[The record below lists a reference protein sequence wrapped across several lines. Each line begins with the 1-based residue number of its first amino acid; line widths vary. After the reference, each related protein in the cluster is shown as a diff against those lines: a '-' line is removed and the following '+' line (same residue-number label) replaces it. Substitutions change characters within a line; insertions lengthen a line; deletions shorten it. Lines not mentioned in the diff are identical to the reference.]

1 MELKRAFDFI
11 YYQLE
16 NYPRTDAINAK
27 QNGKW
32 VSHST
37 QAVVDTANR
46 LSIGLLKLGLVKN
59 DKVAIISPNRP
70 EWNFADLAIQQIGCI
85 GVPMYPT
92 ITVEDY
98 KYIFHHAEVK
108 AVFVADRDL
117 YNKVKIATEGMELYA
132 IYSFDKVEGVAHW
145 TELEQLGKGEDVKQ
159 LDSHKAAVRETD
171 LLTLIYT
178 SGTTGRPKGVM
189 LTHRNIV
196 SNTIA
201 TCVSFTH
208 VESGKD
214 RALSFLPLCHIYERT
229 GTYVD
234 MYMGL
239 GIYYAESMETIA
251 ANLQEIKPHT
261 FNTVPRLLEKVY
273 DKIVGK
279 GMELTGIKRKLFFWA
294 LELGLRYEPHK
305 DFGGWYD
312 FQLKLANKIIFSKW
326 REALGGN
333 IKSIQSGAAALQPRL
348 ARVFWAAGIPISE
361 GYGMTEASPVITSAQ
376 IDPKLMRVGT
386 VGSALS
392 GVEIKIA
399 EDGEILCKGPNVM
412 VGYYKEPEMTA
423 ETLKDGWLHTG
434 DVGELLEGKY
444 LRITDRKKEMFKT
457 SGGKYIA
464 PQVLENKFKE
474 SMLIEQIMVVG
485 ENRNFP
491 SALVVPFFDGLKEW
505 CKLHNLNYTNDA
517 EMVRHPKVVEK
528 IGTEIDRYNQGF
540 GQWEQV
546 KKFQILPAS
555 WGIDSGELT
564 PTLKLKRRVINTK
577 YQNLIEQMYTRS

>member
-1 MELKRAFDFI
+1 MEPKRAFDFL
-11 YYQLE
+11 YYQLGK
-16 NYPRTDAINAK
+16 YPRPDAISSK
-27 QNGKW
+27 KGGQW
-32 VSHST
+32 ISYST
-37 QAVVDTANR
+37 QQVVDTVNR
-46 LSIGLLKLGLVKN
+46 LSLGLLKLGLGKD

-70 EWNFADLAIQQIGCI
+70 EWNFADFAIQQIGAV

-98 KYIFHHAEVK
+98 KYIFRHAEVK
-108 AVFVADRDL
+108 AVFVSDRDL
-117 YNKVKIATEGMELYA
+117 HNKVLAATEGMDIYA
-132 IYSFDKVEGVAHW
+132 IYSFDQMEGVAHW
-145 TELEQLGKGEDVKQ
+145 TELEKLGEGGDLAQLEG
-159 LDSHKAAVRETD
+159 LKAAVQDTD
-171 LLTLIYT
+171 LLTIIYT

-189 LTHRNIV
+189 LTHRNVV
-196 SNTIA
+196 SNTFGV
-201 TCVSFTH
+201 CVSFSH
-208 VESGKD
+208 VTDGQDK
-214 RALSFLPLCHIYERT
+214 ALSFLPLCHIYERT
-229 GTYVD
+229 GAYV
-234 MYMGL
+234 YVYKGV
-239 GIYYAESMETIA
+239 GIYYAESMETIG
-251 ANLQEIKPHT
+251 ANLQEIKPQT

-279 GMELTGIKRKLFFWA
+279 GMELTGVKKALFFWA
-294 LELGLRYEPHK
+294 LNLGLRFEPHK
-305 DFGGWYD
+305 DLGGWYN

-326 REALGGN
+326 RDALGGQ

-361 GYGMTEASPVITSAQ
+361 GYGLTETSPVISSAH

-386 VGSALS
+386 VGLPLS

-399 EDGEILCKGPNVM
+399 DDGEILCKGPNVM

-423 ETLKDGWLHTG
+423 EVLKDGWMHTG
-434 DVGELLEGKY
+434 DVGDLVEGKY

-474 SMLIEQIMVVG
+474 SLLIEQIMVVG

-491 SALVVPFFDGLKEW
+491 SALIVPSFDGLREW
-505 CKLHNLNYTNDA
+505 CRLHELAYTTD
-517 EMVRHPKVVEK
+517 EQMVQHPRVVEK
-528 IGTEIDRYNQGF
+528 FGHEIERYNESF
-540 GQWEQV
+540 GQWERV
-546 KKFQILPAS
+546 KKFQVLAKP

-577 YQNLIEQMYTRS
+577 YQGLIEQMYAR